1 MVRKFKMEL
10 ANKYAGSCP
19 FGSHTKIYRYETS
32 KIREQIIIL
41 LDENIL
47 LNTKQKMLNNLM
59 VFEFL
64 GYDFKKSFT

>member
-19 FGSHTKIYRYETS
+19 FGSHTKIYHYETS
-32 KIREQIIIL
+32 KIREQITIL

-47 LNTKQKMLNNLM
+47 LDIK
-59 VFEFL
+59 
-64 GYDFKKSFT
+64 